1 VLGPPEK
8 QEATDR
14 LRMIMKIPFGHGVTG
29 AVFRNGQ
36 PMTVPDVRQFPSY
49 ISHGEQILS
58 EVAVPLKRGD
68 NVVGVLDVERVEAD
82 GFSSD
87 DVSLLTLFASQAAI
101 AIENARLFGEQQSR
115 VYELATIQNIVQKL
129 TPLHDIPSI
138 AAMINEEL
146 KALIDYHSCRL
157 FVLDQSKQELLPI
170 SLADFD
176 PKGLRLKL
184 GEGITGSIA
193 LHGRSEIVHN
203 MQDDPR
209 GWHIPG
215 TPYRPESM
223 IGTPLIYEGRVRGV
237 ITLTKLGVGQFD
249 ENALRLLEI
258 IAAQAAIAFDR
269 ARLYE
274 ELRTEAVTDELTK
287 LYNRRYLLD
296 RYREEQSRAIRNR
309 HTLAAI
315 MLDIDRFK
323 TVNDRYGHDAGD
335 VVLRKLAGL
344 IRAVVRAEDIVARYG
359 GEEFCVLLPEIPLP
373 DAEQVAERLRLTIR
387 EHLLPEEAGVS
398 RITVSVGMAFLL
410 PDEEGTELFTRADQ
424 AMFAVK
430 RRGGNRVCLATASG
444 FVFYDHDDMGR
455 VSGL

>member
-1 VLGPPEK
+1 
-8 QEATDR
+8 
-14 LRMIMKIPFGHGVTG
+14 
-29 AVFRNGQ
+29 
-36 PMTVPDVRQFPSY
+36 
-49 ISHGEQILS
+49 
-58 EVAVPLKRGD
+58 
-68 NVVGVLDVERVEAD
+68 
-82 GFSSD
+82 
-87 DVSLLTLFASQAAI
+87 
-101 AIENARLFGEQQSR
+101 
-115 VYELATIQNIVQKL
+115 
-129 TPLHDIPSI
+129 
-138 AAMINEEL
+138 
-146 KALIDYHSCRL
+146 
-157 FVLDQSKQELLPI
+157 
-170 SLADFD
+170 
-176 PKGLRLKL
+176 
-184 GEGITGSIA
+184 
-193 LHGRSEIVHN
+193 
-203 MQDDPR
+203 
-209 GWHIPG
+209 
-215 TPYRPESM
+215 M